1 MHQIDSNLL
10 KKSSYWREDIC
21 FTQEVL
27 GKPFTFKSTWGIF
40 FARKIRRRQSYAT

>member
-27 GKPFTFKSTWGIF
+27 GKPFTFKALGEF